1 MTKDEIILE
10 AKNIKVSFRKEN
22 QKKVFGKERQTVLN
36 NVSFYLKKGECLGII
51 GESGSGKS
59 TLGKVILG
67 LQRPENGKVIID
79 NIDLYKYKN
88 KMNKKLRYDISVVF
102 QDYVSSVNPRF
113 TVMRTLDEAINVH
126 TINTGEQLD
135 KINRRNMAIE
145 LLNNVGL
152 DESFLKRYPHELS
165 GGQLQRICIARAV
178 AVHPK
183 IILLDEAVSSL
194 DVSTQTQLMDYLIKL
209 RNIYGFSY
217 IFITHD
223 LSTITYLC
231 DRVLFFNSGNIV
243 EEIDDIRN
251 LNNVKTEYAL
261 ELLNSVKTFDIVN
274 IAKELK
280 EEKYIIENAI

>member
-1 MTKDEIILE
+1 MINEKIILE

-67 LQRPENGKVIID
+67 LQRPENGIVIID
-79 NIDLYKYKN
+79 NINLYKYKN

-126 TINTGEQLD
+126 TINTGEHLD

-243 EEIDDIRN
+243 EEVDDIKN

-274 IAKELK
+274 IARELR
-280 EEKYIIENAI
+280 EEKYIAI

>member
-1 MTKDEIILE
+1 MINEKIILE

-67 LQRPENGKVIID
+67 LQRPENGIVIID
-79 NIDLYKYKN
+79 NINLYKYKN

-126 TINTGEQLD
+126 TINTGEHLD

-243 EEIDDIRN
+243 EEVDDIKN

-274 IAKELK
+274 IARELRKKE
-280 EEKYIIENAI
+280 YIAI

>member
-1 MTKDEIILE
+1 MINEKIILE

-67 LQRPENGKVIID
+67 LQRPENGEVIID
-79 NIDLYKYKN
+79 NINLYKYKN

-126 TINTGEQLD
+126 TINTGEKLD

-243 EEIDDIRN
+243 EEVDDIKN

-274 IAKELK
+274 IARELRK
-280 EEKYIIENAI
+280 EEYIAI

>member
-1 MTKDEIILE
+1 MINEKIILE

-126 TINTGEQLD
+126 TINTGEHLD

-145 LLNNVGL
+145 LLTNVGL
-152 DESFLKRYPHELS
+152 DESFLQRYPHELS

-243 EEIDDIRN
+243 EEVDDIKN

-274 IAKELK
+274 IAKELR
-280 EEKYIIENAI
+280 EEKYIAI

>member
-67 LQRPENGKVIID
+67 LQRPENGIVIID
-79 NIDLYKYKN
+79 NINLYKYKN

-126 TINTGEQLD
+126 TINTGEHLD

-231 DRVLFFNSGNIV
+231 DRVLFFNSGNVV
-243 EEIDDIRN
+243 EEVDDIRN

-274 IAKELK
+274 IARELRK
-280 EEKYIIENAI
+280 EEYIAI

>member
-1 MTKDEIILE
+1 MTNDKIILE

-67 LQRPENGKVIID
+67 LQRPENGIVIID
-79 NIDLYKYKN
+79 NINLYKYKN

-113 TVMRTLDEAINVH
+113 TVMRTLDEAIDVH
-126 TINTGEQLD
+126 TINTGEKLD

-231 DRVLFFNSGNIV
+231 DRVLFFNNGNIV
-243 EEIDDIRN
+243 EEVDDIKN

-274 IAKELK
+274 IARELR
-280 EEKYIIENAI
+280 EEKYIAI

>member
-1 MTKDEIILE
+1 MINEKIILE

-113 TVMRTLDEAINVH
+113 TVMRTLNEAINVH
-126 TINTGEQLD
+126 TINTGEHLD

-145 LLNNVGL
+145 LLTNVGL
-152 DESFLKRYPHELS
+152 DESFLQRYPHELS

-243 EEIDDIRN
+243 EEVDDIKN

-274 IAKELK
+274 IARELRK
-280 EEKYIIENAI
+280 EEYIAI

>member
-1 MTKDEIILE
+1 MINEKIILE

-67 LQRPENGKVIID
+67 LQRPENGEVIID
-79 NIDLYKYKN
+79 NINLYKYKN

-126 TINTGEQLD
+126 TINTGEKLD

-243 EEIDDIRN
+243 EEVDDIKN

-274 IAKELK
+274 IARELR
-280 EEKYIIENAI
+280 EEKYIAI

>member
-1 MTKDEIILE
+1 MINEKIILE

-67 LQRPENGKVIID
+67 LQRPENGEVIID
-79 NIDLYKYKN
+79 NINLYKYKN

-126 TINTGEQLD
+126 TINTGERLD

-243 EEIDDIRN
+243 EEVDDIKN

-274 IAKELK
+274 IARELR
-280 EEKYIIENAI
+280 EEKYIAI

>member
-1 MTKDEIILE
+1 MIDNEIILKAE
-10 AKNIKVSFRKEN
+10 NIKVSFRKEN

-59 TLGKVILG
+59 TLGKVVLG
-67 LQRPENGKVIID
+67 LQRPENGTVTID
-79 NIDLYKYKN
+79 GIDLYKYK
-88 KMNKKLRYDISVVF
+88 KRNKKLRYDISVVF

-113 TVMRTLDEAINVH
+113 TVMRALDEAINVH
-126 TINTGEQLD
+126 TINTGEKLD
-135 KINRRNMAIE
+135 KINRRNMSIE

-152 DESFLKRYPHELS
+152 DESFLSRYPHELS

-194 DVSTQTQLMDYLIKL
+194 DVSTQTQIMDYLIKL

-223 LSTITYLC
+223 LSAITYLC

-243 EEIDDIRN
+243 EEVDDIRE
-251 LNNVKTEYAL
+251 LNNVKTEYAV
-261 ELLNSVKTFDIVN
+261 EMLNSVKTFDIVN
-274 IAKELK
+274 ISKDLK
-280 EEKYIIENAI
+280 EEKYIQKAV

>member
-1 MTKDEIILE
+1 MTNEKIILE

-126 TINTGEQLD
+126 TINTGEKLD

-152 DESFLKRYPHELS
+152 DESFLNRYPHELS

-243 EEIDDIRN
+243 EEVDDIKN

-274 IAKELK
+274 IARELRK
-280 EEKYIIENAI
+280 EEYIAI

>member
-1 MTKDEIILE
+1 MIDNEIILKAE
-10 AKNIKVSFRKEN
+10 NIKVSFRKEN

-59 TLGKVILG
+59 TLGKVVLG
-67 LQRPENGKVIID
+67 LQRPENGTVTID
-79 NIDLYKYKN
+79 GIDLYKYK
-88 KMNKKLRYDISVVF
+88 KRNKKLRYDISVVF

-113 TVMRTLDEAINVH
+113 TVMRALDEAINVH
-126 TINTGEQLD
+126 TINTGEKLD
-135 KINRRNMAIE
+135 KINRRNMSIE

-152 DESFLKRYPHELS
+152 DESFLSRYPHELS

-194 DVSTQTQLMDYLIKL
+194 DVSTQTQIMDYLIKL

-223 LSTITYLC
+223 LSAITYLC

-243 EEIDDIRN
+243 EEVDDIRE
-251 LNNVKTEYAL
+251 LNNVKTEYAV
-261 ELLNSVKTFDIVN
+261 EMLNSVKTFDIVN
-274 IAKELK
+274 ISKDLK
-280 EEKYIIENAI
+280 EEKYIEKAV

>member
-1 MTKDEIILE
+1 MTNEKIILE

-126 TINTGEQLD
+126 TINTGEHLD

-145 LLNNVGL
+145 LLTNVGL
-152 DESFLKRYPHELS
+152 DESFLQRYPHELS

-243 EEIDDIRN
+243 EEVDDIKN

-274 IAKELK
+274 IARELR
-280 EEKYIIENAI
+280 EEKYIAI

>member
-126 TINTGEQLD
+126 TINTGEHLD

-145 LLNNVGL
+145 LLTNVGL
-152 DESFLKRYPHELS
+152 DESFLQRYPHELS

-243 EEIDDIRN
+243 EEVNDIKN

-274 IAKELK
+274 IARELR
-280 EEKYIIENAI
+280 EEKYIAI